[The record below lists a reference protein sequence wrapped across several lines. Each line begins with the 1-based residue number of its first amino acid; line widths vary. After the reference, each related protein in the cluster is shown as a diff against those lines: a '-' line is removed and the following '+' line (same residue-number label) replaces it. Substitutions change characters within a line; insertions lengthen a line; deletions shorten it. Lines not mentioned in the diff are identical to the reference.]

1 MQKMIMAIIPHEQ
14 AEAVLEAL
22 VDAGH
27 TATFTPSR
35 GGVLRMAQEMLFI
48 VAENHH
54 LEKIVQIIRQHCH
67 TQIAIET
74 RQSADNRLPK
84 TTAVDLGGAIIFVW
98 TIDRVETF

>member
-27 TATFTPSR
+27 TATFTQSR

-48 VAENHH
+48 MAEEHN
-54 LEKIVQIIRQHCH
+54 LETILQIIRQHCH
-67 TQIAIET
+67 TQIPIEPKK
-74 RQSADNRLPK
+74 SAESRESE
-84 TTAVDLGGAIIFVW
+84 TTVVDLGGAIIFVW
-98 TIDRVETF
+98 TIDRVESF